1 MSNQNKIKFGTR
13 AIGTSPNRHIFLL
26 LTKEITIM
34 MRHMRPN
41 VWKIYGLLQ
50 SYLLV
55 DFDRTLM
62 RNVNEKV
69 TDIKKILYSFLK

>member
-26 LTKEITIM
+26 LTKETTI

-41 VWKIYGLLQ
+41 VWKIYDLLQ

-55 DFDRTLM
+55 DFDCILM

-69 TDIKKILYSFLK
+69 TLKDI

>member
-13 AIGTSPNRHIFLL
+13 AIGTSPNRHISLL
-26 LTKEITIM
+26 LTKEIIIT

-41 VWKIYGLLQ
+41 VWKIYDLLQ

-55 DFDRTLM
+55 DFNRTMM
-62 RNVNEKV
+62 RNINEKI
-69 TDIKKILYSFLK
+69 TNI